1 MQARFQ
7 KTKKASAKYV
17 HFLSKPE
24 SNYFLILTCVGF
36 LSGLGLVMVL
46 SASAVHSFE
55 QNGSTFSIF
64 IKQVLFMTLGIGIG
78 YIAMRLPIERWSSI
92 TKIALPIAAVTL
104 ILPMAPGLGVT
115 VNGNRNWIGLGP
127 ITIQPSELA
136 KFFLILWAAMQL
148 RRHHERLER
157 DIQSNPAISLAGGS
171 AIVLGLIMLGKDL
184 GTAAIVAGIIVGML
198 FVSGIKTSHITF
210 TVAILGV
217 LGAGFTLT
225 HTNRMRRFTAIL
237 DPFAPSVYKFAGW
250 QPAHSLMGL
259 ASGGLFGVGIGASR
273 QKWANLSEA
282 HTDFIFSVIG
292 EEMGLLG
299 TLLVLFTYA
308 VLIFAIFR
316 VAMNTKELF
325 AKFAVVG
332 IISWFTLQI
341 VINIGTNVSLIP
353 VIGVT
358 LPFISY
364 GGSSLVANYVA
375 IGFVLNVVRRDPELQ
390 KVLKAN
396 KLARREKA

>member
-1 MQARFQ
+1 
-7 KTKKASAKYV
+7 
-17 HFLSKPE
+17 
-24 SNYFLILTCVGF
+24 
-36 LSGLGLVMVL
+36 MVL

-64 IKQVLFMTLGIGIG
+64 IKQVIFMALGISVG
-78 YIAMRLPIERWSSI
+78 YLAMRLPLARWSSI
-92 TKIALPIAAVTL
+92 TKIALPIAVVTL

-115 VNGNRNWIGLGP
+115 VNGNTNWIGVGP

-148 RRHHERLER
+148 RRHHERIEKNAK
-157 DIQSNPAISLAGGS
+157 SNQVIALAGGTV
-171 AIVLGLIMLGKDL
+171 IVLGLIMLGKDL
-184 GTAAIVAGIIVGML
+184 GTAAIVAGIVVGML
-198 FVSGIKTSHITF
+198 FVSGIKATHITY
-210 TVAILGV
+210 TVGV
-217 LGAGFTLT
+217 LAALGAAFTLT

-308 VLIFAIFR
+308 VLLFAIFR
-316 VAMNTKELF
+316 VAMNTRDLF
-325 AKFAVVG
+325 AKFAVIG
-332 IISWFTLQI
+332 IISWFALQI

-375 IGFVLNVVRRDPELQ
+375 IGFVLNVVRRDPNLQ
-390 KVLKAN
+390 RALKAN
-396 KLARREKA
+396 KLAKRESA

>member
-7 KTKKASAKYV
+7 KTRAVSAKYV

-64 IKQVLFMTLGIGIG
+64 LKQALFMAIGIG
-78 YIAMRLPIERWSSI
+78 LGYLAMRLPLERWRLI
-92 TKIALPIAAVTL
+92 TKYSLLVAAGTL
-104 ILPMAPGLGVT
+104 VMPMVPGLGLT
-115 VNGNRNWIGLGP
+115 VNGNRNWISLGP

-136 KFFLILWAAMQL
+136 KFFLLLWAASQL
-148 RRHHERLER
+148 RRHHERSAAGI
-157 DIQSNPAISLAGGS
+157 DSNPAIALAGGS
-171 AIVLGLIMLGKDL
+171 LIVIALIMLGKDL
-184 GTAAIVAGIIVGML
+184 GTAAIVAGIVVGML
-198 FVSGIKTSHITF
+198 FVSGIKSSHILV
-210 TVAILGV
+210 TVGV
-217 LGAGFTLT
+217 LGALGAAFTLT

-299 TLLVLFTYA
+299 TILVLVTYA
-308 VLIFAIFR
+308 ILLFAIFR
-316 VAMNTKELF
+316 VAMNTKDIF
-325 AKFAVVG
+325 AKFAVTG
-332 IISWFTLQI
+332 IICWLTLQI

-364 GGSSLVANYVA
+364 GGSSLVANYIA
-375 IGFVLNVVRRDPELQ
+375 IGFILNVVRRDPSLRE
-390 KVLKAN
+390 VLRAN
-396 KLARREKA
+396 KERKGSGK